1 MSDME
6 IYGLLSEDEW
16 RTREDLRRMSGM
28 KDRPIRMA
36 LNRLRKNWRT
46 PIVSSSSGKGYK
58 RPKTEDEV
66 LMCLNESRSR
76 VKDEMEKQKA
86 LEKVLLSMRDVKRSN
101 GQLLLDFGN

>member
-1 MSDME
+1 MTDME

-16 RTREDLRRMSGM
+16 RTRDELVCMTGM
-28 KDRPIRMA
+28 KDRPIRAAM
-36 LNRLRKNWRT
+36 NRLRKNWRT
-46 PIVSSSSGKGYK
+46 MVISSSNGKGYK

>member
-16 RTREDLRRMSGM
+16 RTRDDLMRMSGM

-46 PIVSSSSGKGYK
+46 VIISSSNGKGYK
-58 RPKTEDEV
+58 LPSNEAEV
-66 LMCLNESRSR
+66 ERCLNESRSR
-76 VKDEMEKQKA
+76 VKDEKEKQKV
-86 LEKVLLSMRDVKRSN
+86 LERVLQGMREKTRSG
-101 GQLLLDFGN
+101 GQGLLDFGE